1 MQIMQSSHPLIQM
14 RDDAFSAAKQAH
26 ARIEHDLSLYRNENY
41 TGSDWIRGFERIVQK
56 PLDPKIPVSVQR
68 LIPAFTEGLPK
79 LEVRPKTAVDYIDVK
94 ILERYLEVN
103 EEQDQEA
110 LQIQTMVYGNQIFG
124 TAIRYVWYDAAKG
137 IVRAHAINPLSFA
150 PDPAGTLSD
159 FSDSEYVCWRQ
170 THRPSYIERRYPKFD
185 IKNHMSSLDRTG
197 SINVDIV
204 YLRPSAAM
212 DVKIKVPDGIDMVK
226 ATIIEDEIYEVVGN
240 PTVWPDFPFSSWKN
254 FLDIDASGRAHAF
267 WGTGYASL
275 IEPLQKVY
283 DDLLANF
290 LFIVRNIKT
299 GRTMSEFGAI
309 DPSKHL
315 NQHGGLLELNQ
326 GKRLD
331 QVRELPNPE
340 APVSLGNAIAAVQ
353 EILTQFAPSLSPI
366 FVGESPGANTSGR
379 ALSTL
384 QSAAFNQL
392 SDNMRAFS
400 EERKRTARIR
410 MNLIQGHCGY
420 GDHNP
425 RLGSGIGGL
434 LDNSTRHVGFDVTLP
449 DPSGLPQTIAGKIQ
463 VLSMLNGMGYQLSP
477 EMVVEMLGLDLG
489 YGLTPE
495 KLISMAEQVSPGGGV
510 PQAGAAAAGVE
521 AVPPVEA

>member
-1 MQIMQSSHPLIQM
+1 MQTVQSSHPLIEM
-14 RDDAFSAAKQAH
+14 RDDAFDAAKNAH
-26 ARIEHDLSLYRNENY
+26 ARIAHDLSLYRNENY
-41 TGSDWIRGFERIVQK
+41 TGSDWIRGFERIVSR
-56 PLDPKIPVSVQR
+56 PLDPKIPLSVQR

-79 LEVRPKTAVDYIDVK
+79 LEVSPKSASDYIDVR

-103 EEQDQEA
+103 EEQDSEA
-110 LQIQTMVYGNQIFG
+110 LNVETIVYHNQIFG
-124 TAIRYVWYDAAKG
+124 TAIRYVWYDARKG
-137 IVRAHAINPLSFA
+137 VVRAHAINPLSFA

-185 IKNHMSSLDRTG
+185 IKNHLSSLDRTG

-204 YLRPSAAM
+204 WLRPQAAA
-212 DVKIKVPDGIDMVK
+212 DAKIKVTDGIDMVK
-226 ATIIEDEIYEVVGN
+226 VTIIEDEIYEAIGN

-254 FLDIDASGRAHAF
+254 FLDIDATGRAHSF

-299 GRTMSEFGAI
+299 GRTMAEFGVI
-309 DPSKHL
+309 DPSKHM

-340 APVSLGNAIAAVQ
+340 APVSLGNAVAAVQ
-353 EILTQFAPSLSPI
+353 EILTQFAPSLSPV

-384 QSAAFNQL
+384 QSAAFSQL
-392 SDNMRAFS
+392 SDNMRALS

-410 MNLIQGHCGY
+410 MNLIQQYCGY
-420 GDHNP
+420 GNHNP

-434 LDNSTRHVGFDVTLP
+434 LDNSTRHVGFDVMLP
-449 DPSGLPQTIAGKIQ
+449 DPSGLPQTVAGKIQ

-477 EMVVEMLGLDLG
+477 EVVVEMIGLDTG

-495 KLISMAEQVSPGGGV
+495 RLINIAQQMSPPASGG
-510 PQAGAAAAGVE
+510 AGTQAAAGVE
-521 AVPPVEA
+521 TVPSVEA